1 MATCP
6 ESVLTTFASDGL
18 PRFDESYSPNVL
30 NIKFD
35 ELNHIFTKN
44 ANFCY
49 NYSAENVNY
58 GSAELMFYLLFR
70 NFISKQ
76 CKESANHAT
85 L

>member
-1 MATCP
+1 MKLKP
-6 ESVLTTFASDGL
+6 VEPNRRLVLGFLSKLLG
-18 PRFDESYSPNVL
+18 L

-49 NYSAENVNY
+49 NYSTENVNY

-85 L
+85 LVTLKFG